1 MDRFSDPLQLH
12 VSRWFN
18 TPKPI
23 VLDALRGKVVAIHA
37 FQMLCPACVSRGLP
51 QAVRLREAFAPDELE
66 VIGLH
71 TVFEHHQVMGPEALA
86 AFLHEYRLPFPVA
99 VDAPDP
105 DGPVPKTMAAWGLRG
120 TPSLVLLDRDGRPRF
135 SRFGHVD
142 DLTLGALVGH
152 LLERP
157 CQPEAAQ
164 PQRSAGAGCD
174 AEACRPIEGTD
185 GAEDNGRYP
194 IPAEKPAR

>member
-37 FQMLCPACVSRGLP
+37 FQMLCPACVTHGLP
-51 QAVRLREAFAPDELE
+51 QASRLREAFAPEELE

-71 TVFEHHQVMGPEALA
+71 TVFEHHQAMEPEALA
-86 AFLHEYRLPFPVA
+86 AFIREYRLPFPVG

-105 DGPVPKTMAAWGLRG
+105 AGPVPMTMAAWGLRG
-120 TPSLVLLDRDGRPRF
+120 TPSLVLLDREGRPRL
-135 SRFGHVD
+135 SRFGLVD
-142 DLTLGALVGH
+142 DMTLGAVVGQ
-152 LLERP
+152 LIQRP
-157 CQPEAAQ
+157 LQPEVAE
-164 PQRSAGAGCD
+164 PPRSEGAGCD
-174 AEACRPIEGTD
+174 AQACMPVDHRAQRP
-185 GAEDNGRYP
+185 A
-194 IPAEKPAR
+194 